1 MWSDN
6 ETTEDLLG
14 FQVHAD
20 LIRSIVTDPEML
32 PATIGIFGDWGS
44 GKTSVMKM
52 LEKSFNPNN
61 YEDGPEEQQ
70 KCERI
75 ACLYFN
81 GWLFEGYDDAKS
93 AILSSILLQLGE
105 HKSFGSKIQGKVVSL
120 LKSVNYMRL
129 ARLGLQSVAL
139 PALAAYISGGAS
151 LVPGLVGTMNSFLNI
166 GKKESE
172 GINSEESETEEEDKE
187 EKIDWE
193 ELIKADKTP
202 AGPLD
207 VKSFRSQFSDLIAQ
221 CEIDSLVVLIDDLDR
236 CSPDRIIDNLE
247 AIKLFLNVEQTAFV
261 IGADPRIVRH
271 AIATRYKPD
280 QIQEQDDQ
288 EESAHRLVIDYL
300 EKLIQIPYHLPRL
313 SPTEVETYMVLL
325 FCSRDLKK
333 EDAEKCLAA
342 FNSFRAN
349 NRYSVFGYT
358 NVTDALD
365 GQEIPDSLFK
375 SLTFSAAS
383 APLITE
389 GLKGNPRQ
397 VKRFL
402 NAFVLRKQLAEVAK
416 LTYVRDEVLVKLMV
430 LEYGHPEQYQQLYKW
445 QTAAEGFPKEIQ
457 ILESNILQS
466 DEGMDNEESNI
477 LQSDENID
485 SKEDLEKKP
494 EPEKTI
500 PGWEAPFL
508 KRWIEMK
515 PLLSEVD
522 LRDYF
527 WISRD
532 RIQSTLSGISM
543 VPPIVRRIFGDL
555 ISDNQG
561 KRNMAIEETIALDE
575 DERISL
581 LTLFEKHVPRHPK
594 EKQGYDALRG
604 LIENNIPGSIETLV
618 HVLDKCSSRSIH
630 TSVAFTL
637 KTLAGAKSEWKDI
650 LQPTIN
656 HLAETNSRIGEAL
669 KKRNLER

>member
-20 LIRSIVTDPEML
+20 LIRSIVTDSEML
-32 PATIGIFGDWGS
+32 PVTIGIFGDWGS
-44 GKTSVMKM
+44 GKTSVMRM
-52 LEKSFNPNN
+52 LEKSFDPNN
-61 YEDGPEEQQ
+61 YEQNSEEPEKYE
-70 KCERI
+70 KI

-93 AILSSILLQLGE
+93 AIISSILLQLSE
-105 HKSFGSKIQGKVVSL
+105 HKRFGPRIREKVTNL
-120 LKSVNYMRL
+120 LKSVDGMRL
-129 ARLGLQSVAL
+129 ARYGLKSGL
-139 PALAAYISGGAS
+139 PTLAALLFGVDPTTIGLTSMAS
-151 LVPGLVGTMNSFLNI
+151 AFTERE
-166 GKKESE
+166 KESE
-172 GINSEESETEEEDKE
+172 DPVPNTDEAEESKE
-187 EKIDWE
+187 ESKSN
-193 ELIKADKTP
+193 LQKPIKTGKTSSVH
-202 AGPLD
+202 LE
-207 VKSFRSQFSDLIAQ
+207 VRSFRSQFSELIAQ

-236 CSPDRIIDNLE
+236 CSPERIIDNLE
-247 AIKLFLNVEQTAFV
+247 AIKLFLNVEHTAFV

-280 QIQEQDDQ
+280 EIQEQDNQ
-288 EESAHRLVIDYL
+288 EEFAHRIVIDYL

-325 FCSRDLKK
+325 FCLRDLEKA
-333 EDAEKCLAA
+333 EAEKCLAA

-358 NVTDALD
+358 NVTNAL
-365 GQEIPDSLFK
+365 GTREIPDSLSK

-383 APLITE
+383 ALLITE

-416 LTYVRDEVLVKLMV
+416 LTHVRDEVLVKLMV
-430 LEYGHPEQYQQLYKW
+430 LEYGHLEQYQQLYKW
-445 QTAAEGFPKEIQ
+445 QAAAEGFPKEIQ
-457 ILESNILQS
+457 ILESNIPQF
-466 DEGMDNEESNI
+466 DEDMDNGKSNI
-477 LQSDENID
+477 LRSDEDMN
-485 SKEDLEKKP
+485 SQEDINKKP

-500 PGWEAPFL
+500 SGWEEPFL
-508 KRWIEMK
+508 KRWIKMK

-543 VPPIVRRIFGDL
+543 VSPIVRRLFEDL
-555 ISDNQG
+555 ISGNKG
-561 KRNMAIEETIALDE
+561 KRNRAVKETIALDE
-575 DERISL
+575 NERISL
-581 LTLFEKHVPRHPK
+581 LILFEKHVPRHPK
-594 EKQGYDALRG
+594 EKKGYDALHA
-604 LIENNIPGSIETLV
+604 LIEKDVDGAPETLV
-618 HVLDKCSSRSIH
+618 RVLDKCPVESMPPAIG
-630 TSVAFTL
+630 VTL
-637 KTLAGAKSEWKDI
+637 KMLANSKLGLKEI
-650 LQPTIN
+650 LHPVIN
-656 HLAETNSRIGEAL
+656 RLEATNSRIGRAL
-669 KKRNLER
+669 KKRNLEN

>member
-1 MWSDN
+1 MWPDN

-52 LEKSFNPNN
+52 LKKSFNPKN
-61 YEDGPEEQQ
+61 YEDGSEEQQ

-75 ACLYFN
+75 ACLYFS

-151 LVPGLVGTMNSFLNI
+151 LVPGLVGTISSFLNI
-166 GKKESE
+166 GEKESE

-193 ELIKADKTP
+193 ELIKTDKTP

-207 VKSFRSQFSDLIAQ
+207 VKSFRSQFTDLIAQ

-236 CSPDRIIDNLE
+236 CSPERIIDNLE
-247 AIKLFLNVEQTAFV
+247 AIKLFLNVKQTAFV
-261 IGADPRIVRH
+261 IGADRRIVRH
-271 AIATRYKPD
+271 AIAIRYKPHE
-280 QIQEQDDQ
+280 IEEQDDQ
-288 EESAHRLVIDYL
+288 EEPADRLVTDYL
-300 EKLIQIPYHLPRL
+300 EKLIQIPYHLPKL

-325 FCSRDLKK
+325 FCLRDLKK
-333 EDAEKCLAA
+333 EDAEKCLAS

-349 NRYSVFGYT
+349 NRYSVFGYK
-358 NVTDALD
+358 NVTDVLD
-365 GQEIPDSLFK
+365 ERDIPDSLFK

-389 GLKGNPRQ
+389 CLKGNPRQ

-416 LTYVRDEVLVKLMV
+416 LEYIRDDVLVKLMV
-430 LEYGHPEQYQQLYKW
+430 LEYGHPREYRQLYNW
-445 QTAAEGFPKEIQ
+445 QAEQGGFPKEIQ
-457 ILESNILQS
+457 DLESSITISS
-466 DEGMDNEESNI
+466 DEITDNEENSETEDTTNETT
-477 LQSDENID
+477 LSW
-485 SKEDLEKKP
+485 KESFMR
-494 EPEKTI
+494 TS
-500 PGWEAPFL
+500 FM
-508 KRWIEMK
+508 RTWIEMEP
-515 PLLSEVD
+515 PLSDID

-532 RIQSTLSGISM
+532 RLQSIFSGISM
-543 VPPIVRRIFGDL
+543 VSPFVRQTLESL
-555 ISDNQG
+555 ISDNPG
-561 KRNMAIEETIALDE
+561 KHNKAAETAVDLQE
-575 DERISL
+575 DERNSL
-581 LTLFEKHVPRHPK
+581 LMLLEEHVYRHPDQ
-594 EKQGYDALRG
+594 KQGYDALIA
-604 LIENNIPGSIETLV
+604 LIEKNINGAAE
-618 HVLDKCSSRSIH
+618 
-630 TSVAFTL
+630 
-637 KTLAGAKSEWKDI
+637 TLAGVLGKCSPDSIPPEIALFLITLVEGKPELKEI
-650 LQPTIN
+650 LQPVI
-656 HLAETNSRIGEAL
+656 SQ
-669 KKRNLER
+669 LERTQSPIGRAFQQT

>member
-1 MWSDN
+1 MWPDN

-20 LIRSIVTDPEML
+20 LIRSIVTDPKML

-44 GKTSVMKM
+44 GKTSVMRM
-52 LEKSFNPNN
+52 LERSFDPNN
-61 YEDGPEEQQ
+61 YERDPEEWA
-70 KCERI
+70 KYEKI

-93 AILSSILLQLGE
+93 AIISSILLQLSE
-105 HKSFGSKIQGKVVSL
+105 HKRFGPRIREKVTSL
-120 LKSVNYMRL
+120 LKSVDGMRL
-129 ARLGLQSVAL
+129 ARFGLRSGL
-139 PALAAYISGGAS
+139 PTLAALLFGVDTTTIGLTSMAS
-151 LVPGLVGTMNSFLNI
+151 TFI
-166 GKKESE
+166 GREEKSEDIAPKTDGVEESK
-172 GINSEESETEEEDKE
+172 EESETDLQKLIKGG
-187 EKIDWE
+187 KIPSVHLEVRSFRDQFS
-193 ELIKADKTP
+193 ELISECK
-202 AGPLD
+202 
-207 VKSFRSQFSDLIAQ
+207 
-221 CEIDSLVVLIDDLDR
+221 IDSLVVLIDDLDR

-280 QIQEQDDQ
+280 EIQEQDNQ

-325 FCSRDLKK
+325 FCLRDLKK
-333 EDAEKCLAA
+333 EDAEKCLMA

-358 NVTDALD
+358 NVTEALD
-365 GQEIPDSLFK
+365 EREIPDSLSK

-402 NAFVLRKQLAEVAK
+402 NAFVIRKQLAEVAK
-416 LTYVRDEVLVKLMV
+416 LTHLRDEVLVKLMV

-445 QTAAEGFPKEIQ
+445 QAAAEGFPKEIQ
-457 ILESNILQS
+457 ILESNILQF
-466 DEGMDNEESNI
+466 DEDMDNDKSNI
-477 LQSDENID
+477 LQSNKDTNG
-485 SKEDLEKKP
+485 KEDVKRKP

-500 PGWEAPFL
+500 PGWEEPFL
-508 KRWIEMK
+508 KRWIKMK

-532 RIQSTLSGISM
+532 RIQSMLSGISM
-543 VPPIVRRIFGDL
+543 VPPIVRRIFEDL
-555 ISDNQG
+555 ISENKG
-561 KRNMAIEETIALDE
+561 KRNRAVQETIALDE
-575 DERISL
+575 NEKISL

-594 EKQGYDALRG
+594 EKQGYEALHA
-604 LIENNIPGSIETLV
+604 LIEKDVDGTPETLV
-618 HVLDKCSSRSIH
+618 RVLDRCPADSIPPAIG
-630 TSVAFTL
+630 VTL
-637 KTLAGAKSEWKDI
+637 RMLANSKLGLKEI
-650 LQPTIN
+650 LHPVIN
-656 HLAETNSRIGEAL
+656 RLAATDSRIGRAL
-669 KKRNLER
+669 KKRNLEN

>member
-32 PATIGIFGDWGS
+32 PATIGVFGDWGS

-52 LEKSFNPNN
+52 LEKSFNPDS
-61 YEDGPEEQQ
+61 YEEDSEKQQ

-105 HKSFGSKIQGKVVSL
+105 HKRFGLKVQDKVVGL

-139 PALAAYISGGAS
+139 PALTAYISGGAS
-151 LVPGLVGTMNSFLNI
+151 LVPDLTNMIGSFLNT
-166 GKKESE
+166 GEKPSE
-172 GINSEESETEEEDKE
+172 NTNSEESETEEKE
-187 EKIDWE
+187 KKEGTDWE
-193 ELIKADKTP
+193 GLIKADKTP
-202 AGPLD
+202 SGPLD
-207 VKSFRSQFSDLIAQ
+207 VRSFRSQFSELIAQ

-236 CSPDRIIDNLE
+236 CSPERIIDNLE

-288 EESAHRLVIDYL
+288 EESADRLVIDYL

-313 SPTEVETYMVLL
+313 SPAEVESYMVLL
-325 FCSRDLKK
+325 FCLRDLKK
-333 EDAEKCLAA
+333 EDAEKCLDA
-342 FNSFRAN
+342 FDYFRSED
-349 NRYSVFGYT
+349 RYSVFGYA
-358 NVTDALD
+358 NVKKAL
-365 GQEIPDSLFK
+365 GGREIPDSLSQ
-375 SLTFSAAS
+375 SLTFCNTSAL
-383 APLITE
+383 LITE

-397 VKRFL
+397 IKRFL
-402 NAFVLRKQLAEVAK
+402 NAFVLRKQFAEIAK
-416 LTYVRDEVLVKLMV
+416 LTHVRDEVLVKLMV
-430 LEYGHPEQYQQLYKW
+430 LEYGHPIQYTELYEW
-445 QTAAEGFPKEIQ
+445 QAKEDGFPRRIKE
-457 ILESNILQS
+457 LELAISVSDSSVNNKENS
-466 DEGMDNEESNI
+466 KGKAEKDEGTQIGEVW
-477 LQSDENID
+477 
-485 SKEDLEKKP
+485 K
-494 EPEKTI
+494 I
-500 PGWEAPFL
+500 PFMQ
-508 KRWIEMK
+508 RWIAME

-532 RIQSTLSGISM
+532 RLRSTFSNISM
-543 VPPIVRRIFGDL
+543 VSPIVRRVLGDL
-555 ISDNQG
+555 ISGSQG
-561 KRNMAIEETIALDE
+561 RLKTAVKEVVNLHG

-581 LTLFEKHVPRHPK
+581 LTQLEKHIPRHPK
-594 EKQGYDALRG
+594 QQQGYKA
-604 LIENNIPGSIETLV
+604 LIELIERDIDGAPEALARI
-618 HVLDKCSSRSIH
+618 LDKCP
-630 TSVAFTL
+630 
-637 KTLAGAKSEWKDI
+637 AKSIPPAIGINLSMLAKSKKGLKEN
-650 LQPTIN
+650 LQSAVYR
-656 HLAETNSRIGEAL
+656 LAETNSRIGKAL
-669 KKRNLER
+669 KKHNSGI

>member
-32 PATIGIFGDWGS
+32 PVTIGIFGDWGS
-44 GKTSVMKM
+44 GKTSVMRM
-52 LEKSFNPNN
+52 LEKSFDPNN
-61 YEDGPEEQQ
+61 YQQNSEERE
-70 KCERI
+70 KYEKI

-93 AILSSILLQLGE
+93 AIISSILLQLSE
-105 HKSFGSKIQGKVVSL
+105 HKRFGPRIQEKVTNL
-120 LKSVNYMRL
+120 LKSVDGMRL
-129 ARLGLQSVAL
+129 ARYGLKSGL
-139 PALAAYISGGAS
+139 PTLAALLFGVDPTTIGLTSMAS
-151 LVPGLVGTMNSFLNI
+151 AFT
-166 GKKESE
+166 ERE
-172 GINSEESETEEEDKE
+172 EESEDPAPNTDEVEESKE
-187 EKIDWE
+187 ESKSNLQKPIKTGKIPSVHLE
-193 ELIKADKTP
+193 
-202 AGPLD
+202 
-207 VKSFRSQFSDLIAQ
+207 VRSFRSQFSELIAQ

-236 CSPDRIIDNLE
+236 CSPERIIDNLE
-247 AIKLFLNVEQTAFV
+247 AIKLFLNVEHTAFV

-280 QIQEQDDQ
+280 EIQEQDNQ
-288 EESAHRLVIDYL
+288 EEFAHRLVIDYL

-325 FCSRDLKK
+325 FCLRDLEKA
-333 EDAEKCLAA
+333 EAEKCLAA
-342 FNSFRAN
+342 FNYFRAN

-358 NVTDALD
+358 NVTDAL
-365 GQEIPDSLFK
+365 GTREIPDSLSK

-383 APLITE
+383 ALLITE

-416 LTYVRDEVLVKLMV
+416 LTHVRDEVLVKLMV

-445 QTAAEGFPKEIQ
+445 QATAEGFPKEIQ
-457 ILESNILQS
+457 ILESNIFQF
-466 DEGMDNEESNI
+466 DEDMDNDKSNI
-477 LQSDENID
+477 LRSDEDIN
-485 SKEDLEKKP
+485 SKKDLNKKP

-500 PGWEAPFL
+500 PIWEEPFL
-508 KRWIEMK
+508 KRWIKMK

-543 VPPIVRRIFGDL
+543 VSPIVRRIFEDL
-555 ISDNQG
+555 ISGNKG
-561 KRNMAIEETIALDE
+561 KRNRAVKGTIALDE
-575 DERISL
+575 NERISL
-581 LTLFEKHVPRHPK
+581 LTLLEKHVPRHPK
-594 EKQGYDALRG
+594 EKKGYDALHA
-604 LIENNIPGSIETLV
+604 LIEKDVDGAPETLV
-618 HVLDKCSSRSIH
+618 RVLDKCPTESMPPAIG
-630 TSVAFTL
+630 VTL
-637 KTLAGAKSEWKDI
+637 RMLANSKPGLKEI
-650 LQPTIN
+650 LHPVIN
-656 HLAETNSRIGEAL
+656 RLEATNSRIGRAL
-669 KKRNLER
+669 KKRNLEN

>member
-1 MWSDN
+1 MWADN

-44 GKTSVMKM
+44 GKTSVMRM
-52 LEKSFNPNN
+52 LERSFDPNN
-61 YEDGPEEQQ
+61 YEKDSEERT
-70 KCERI
+70 KYERV

-93 AILSSILLQLGE
+93 AILSSILLQLSE
-105 HKSFGSKIQGKVVSL
+105 HQRFGPKIRDKAANL
-120 LKSVNYMRL
+120 LKSVDSMRL
-129 ARLGLQSVAL
+129 VRLGLQYIAL
-139 PALAAYISGGAS
+139 PAFAAYVSGGTS
-151 LVPGLVGTMNSFLNI
+151 LIPSVVGAANSLF
-166 GKKESE
+166 GKKE
-172 GINSEESETEEEDKE
+172 EESEDVDSTETTTGENADLGKSVDVDKPSS
-187 EKIDWE
+187 
-193 ELIKADKTP
+193 AH
-202 AGPLD
+202 LD
-207 VKSFRSQFSDLIAQ
+207 VRSFRDQFSSLIAG
-221 CEIDSLVVLIDDLDR
+221 CDIDSLVVLIDDLDR

-271 AIATRYKPD
+271 AIAMRYKPD

-288 EESAHRLVIDYL
+288 EESAHRLIIDYL

-342 FNSFRAN
+342 FNSFRAD

-365 GQEIPDSLFK
+365 GREIPDSLFK

-416 LTYVRDEVLVKLMV
+416 LAHVRDEVLVKLMV

-445 QTAAEGFPKEIQ
+445 QAAAEGFPKEIQ

-466 DEGMDNEESNI
+466 DEDMDNEESNI
-477 LQSDENID
+477 LQSDEDID
-485 SKEDLEKKP
+485 DKEDLERKPKP
-494 EPEKTI
+494 ETNI
-500 PGWEAPFL
+500 PGWETQFL
-508 KRWIEMK
+508 TRWIAMD
-515 PLLSEVD
+515 PALSEVD

-532 RIQSTLSGISM
+532 RLQSTFSGISM
-543 VPPIVRRIFGDL
+543 VPPIVRRILEDF
-555 ISDNQG
+555 ISEDPG
-561 KRNMAIEETIALDE
+561 KYNNAARRAIELHE
-575 DERISL
+575 DEIDSL
-581 LTLFEKHVPRHPK
+581 LTQLEEHVHRHPD
-594 EKQGYDALRG
+594 QRSGYDALIA
-604 LIENNIPGSIETLV
+604 LIEKNINGAAETLAS
-618 HVLDKCSSRSIH
+618 VLSKCLPDSIPPELAFFLITIAEGKPELKEVFQPVISQLEGTRSPIAR
-630 TSVAFTL
+630 AFQ
-637 KTLAGAKSEWKDI
+637 KT
-650 LQPTIN
+650 
-656 HLAETNSRIGEAL
+656 
-669 KKRNLER
+669 

>member
-32 PATIGIFGDWGS
+32 PVTIGVFGDWGS
-44 GKTSVMKM
+44 GKTSVMRM
-52 LEKSFNPNN
+52 LEKSFDPDNHKQDSEERTR
-61 YEDGPEEQQ
+61 YE
-70 KCERI
+70 KI

-93 AILSSILLQLGE
+93 AIISSILLQLSE
-105 HKSFGSKIQGKVVSL
+105 HKRFGPRIREKVTSL
-120 LKSVNYMRL
+120 LKSVDGMRL
-129 ARLGLQSVAL
+129 ARFGLKSGIL
-139 PALAAYISGGAS
+139 PTLAALLSGGDVTAIS
-151 LVPGLVGTMNSFLNI
+151 LTGVAGAFAG
-166 GKKESE
+166 GEKDSE
-172 GINSEESETEEEDKE
+172 DTDPKTDGIEEDKE
-187 EKIDWE
+187 ELKGDLQK
-193 ELIKADKTP
+193 LIKADKIP
-202 AGPLD
+202 SVHLD
-207 VKSFRSQFSDLIAQ
+207 VRSFRSQFSDLIAQ

-236 CSPDRIIDNLE
+236 CSPERIIDNLE

-288 EESAHRLVIDYL
+288 EESADRLVLDYL
-300 EKLIQIPYHLPRL
+300 EKLIQIPYQLPRL
-313 SPTEVETYMVLL
+313 SPAEVETYMVLL
-325 FCSRDLKK
+325 FCLRDLEK
-333 EDAEKCLAA
+333 EEAEKCLMA
-342 FNSFRAN
+342 FNSLRAD
-349 NRYSVFGYT
+349 NRYSVFGYA

-365 GQEIPDSLFK
+365 DREIPDSLSK
-375 SLTFSAAS
+375 SLIFSAAS

-466 DEGMDNEESNI
+466 DEGMDNKESNI
-477 LQSDENID
+477 LQSDEDID
-485 SKEDLEKKP
+485 SKEDLEKKS

-500 PGWEAPFL
+500 PGWEVPFL

-543 VPPIVRRIFGDL
+543 VPPIVRRIFGDI

-581 LTLFEKHVPRHPK
+581 LTLFEKHVPRHPQA
-594 EKQGYDALRG
+594 KQGYDALRG
-604 LIENNIPGSIETLV
+604 LIESNIPGSIETLV
-618 HVLDKCSSRSIH
+618 NVLDKCSPKSS
-630 TSVAFTL
+630 TL
-637 KTLAGAKSEWKDI
+637 
-650 LQPTIN
+650 
-656 HLAETNSRIGEAL
+656 R
-669 KKRNLER
+669 